1 MVGLVPVV
9 AAMVVRQAA
18 RWWGGDGRPV
28 EGAPAAGDLARE
40 LLRGAGVEAKV
51 ELAGR
56 LALPG
61 GPGGPLRLPAAV
73 AGRRDAAALGV
84 AVQEAGLMLLG
95 RELAGEV
102 ALRRRVL
109 RFGAAGPAFAL
120 VVAVFAGLAMRAAFG
135 WVLAAVVLLAGL
147 ASAMNLLTGGIEVRA
162 AARGVAQLRR
172 LRLALRG
179 EGLDRIERA
188 ARAAAWR
195 RALPASLAWLLP

>member
-9 AAMVVRQAA
+9 VAMVVRQAA

-28 EGAPAAGDLARE
+28 EGAPAAGDLARG

-61 GPGGPLRLPAAV
+61 GPGGPLRLPADV

-95 RELAGEV
+95 RELADEV

-172 LRLALRG
+172 LRLPLRG
-179 EGLDRIERA
+179 EDLERIERA

-195 RALPASLAWLLP
+195 RAVPASLAWLLP